1 MRLHAFEDLHVA
13 RGAKR
18 TEHGA
23 DRKASFLR
31 DCRKRGTFVPKL
43 RQTPGIDFDPRPTK
57 FHATPARRLL
67 TRFTRS
73 VIRLRSNSA
82 IDAKMPK
89 VIRQTPQGQS
99 PNQSVRLHL
108 RLDQSQDPA

>member
-1 MRLHAFEDLHVA
+1 MRLRSIRDLRVA

-18 TEHGA
+18 TEHGS
-23 DRKASFLR
+23 DRQASFLR
-31 DCRKRGTFVPKL
+31 NRRKRGALVSKL
-43 RQTPGIDFDPRPTK
+43 RQMSGINFDPRPTK
-57 FHATPARRLL
+57 FHTTPARRLL

-99 PNQSVRLHL
+99 PNPENS
-108 RLDQSQDPA
+108 

>member
-1 MRLHAFEDLHVA
+1 
-13 RGAKR
+13 
-18 TEHGA
+18 
-23 DRKASFLR
+23 
-31 DCRKRGTFVPKL
+31 
-43 RQTPGIDFDPRPTK
+43 
-57 FHATPARRLL
+57 
-67 TRFTRS
+67 